1 MTLSVKFIRLFIPN
15 FLANIFQHMSKPP
28 LVRIKPV
35 FSLIST
41 LLKPDN
47 HKIEIVYNLRRHFLR
62 SIDLSNFWYLA
73 YIFNPLV
80 VIYHLYVIF
89 CQVTDYEFQRMHF
102 LKKKFGEFFLAAMY
116 YTKNPYPICYS
127 ELHYKYV
134 VCRKKT
140 PIIVITTSCMT

>member
-1 MTLSVKFIRLFIPN
+1 
-15 FLANIFQHMSKPP
+15 MSKPP

-89 CQVTDYEFQRMHF
+89 CQVADYEFQRMHF
-102 LKKKFGEFFLAAMY
+102 LKKNSVNFFLQLCI
-116 YTKNPYPICYS
+116 TQKTLTPYVTQNYITNMLFA
-127 ELHYKYV
+127 E
-134 VCRKKT
+134 RKRQ
-140 PIIVITTSCMT
+140 